1 MKVLLSNSD
10 LKPDR
15 PGELVPP
22 GLAVDHIV
30 LRHHLPSLPALTV
43 QITPELGQVFKCK
56 TKSETLTWLR
66 WVVILNDG
74 RI

>member
-30 LRHHLPSLPALTV
+30 LRHHLPSLPAVTV

-56 TKSETLTWLR
+56 TNLTWFR
-66 WVVILNDG
+66 WVMILNDG

>member
-22 GLAVDHIV
+22 GLAGDQTV
-30 LRHHLPSLPALTV
+30 LRHHLPSLPAVTV
-43 QITPELGQVFKCK
+43 QITPELGQVSNVKQ
-56 TKSETLTWLR
+56 SLGL
-66 WVVILNDG
+66 LHGYDG
-74 RI
+74 L